1 MFLLIIIIK
10 VSFFLYQLGKIFLLL
25 LKIEFSKFYSLKIL
39 FFCWVVFSL
48 AFPSTT
54 IPLYFFIT
62 SNGKLQNHQQ
72 ENEKI
77 GKRKGENPHFY
88 YTAESLYGWT
98 PFPCFIFRIFPS
110 IFILLLLLQTSSS
123 SSCTVS
129 LSFCGKIKYN
139 FS

>member
-25 LKIEFSKFYSLKIL
+25 LKIEFAKFYSWKIL
-39 FFCWVVFSL
+39 FSWRVFSL
-48 AFPSTT
+48 AFSSTT
-54 IPLYFFIT
+54 ILLYFFIT

-77 GKRKGENPHFY
+77 SKRKGENPHFY

-98 PFPCFIFRIFPS
+98 PFPCFIFTIFPS
-110 IFILLLLLQTSSS
+110 IFILLLLLETSSS

-129 LSFCGKIKYN
+129 SSFCGKIKYN